1 MSINSNNSNSSNKL
15 ENILIIGNG
24 GRENALAWAIQKNE
38 LIKRIYLLPGNAGS
52 KKINKSERI
61 ILNLSDI
68 KELIKKLNYLN
79 IGLVVIGP
87 ETPLAEGLGD
97 VLRDNNFNVFG
108 PGADGAKLESS
119 KSWAKEFMKSA
130 NIPTAN
136 FWKVKSFEE
145 AKKIILNSPN
155 PLVVKADGLA
165 SGKGVFIPESI
176 EKTLESTEAIFKGK
190 FGNAGEI
197 VVLEEKIEGPE
208 VSVFALCDG
217 RKYVLLPTA
226 QDHKRLNENDEGPNT
241 GGMGAYSPT
250 PLITKNI
257 LERIK
262 NEIINPTIDALLRK
276 NIDYRG
282 VLYFGLMITKSG
294 PKVIEYNCRFGDPE
308 CQTIMPLMNEHFVNL
323 LQKCALGN
331 LIGNEIIEIP
341 NKFSGCVIATSKGY
355 PNNYETGFPI
365 NLGKIDSEDCQ
376 IFDSGTSLN
385 SNGKLVTDGGRVL
398 SIVCQGQDF
407 DKVFEKAYKNLK
419 KISYEGIYYRKD
431 IGHQVRIKTLSDRT
445 K

>member
-1 MSINSNNSNSSNKL
+1 MSINSNSSNSSNKL

-24 GRENALAWAIQKNE
+24 GRENALAWAIQKNK

-61 ILNLSDI
+61 NFNLNNI

-79 IGLVVIGP
+79 IDLVVIGP
-87 ETPLAEGLGD
+87 ETPLAAGLGD
-97 VLRDNNFNVFG
+97 VLRENNFNVFG

-119 KSWAKEFMKSA
+119 KSWAKEFMKNA

-165 SGKGVFIPESI
+165 SGKGVFIPESK
-176 EKTLESTEAIFKGK
+176 EKTLEAADEIFKGK
-190 FGNAGEI
+190 FGKAGEI

-217 RKYVLLPTA
+217 EKYVLLPTA
-226 QDHKRLNENDEGPNT
+226 QDHKRLNENDKGPNT

-250 PLITKNI
+250 PLITKNN
-257 LERIK
+257 LTRITK
-262 NEIINPTIDALLRK
+262 EIIKPTIDALLRK

-308 CQTIMPLMNEHFVNL
+308 CQTIMPLMDNDFIIL

-331 LIGNEIIEIP
+331 LIGNESIEMSH
-341 NKFSGCVIATSKGY
+341 KCSGCVIATSKGY
-355 PNNYETGFPI
+355 PYNYEVGFPI
-365 NLGKIDSEDCQ
+365 KLGNIESENCQ

-385 SNGKLVTDGGRVL
+385 SDGKLITDGGRVL
-398 SIVCQGQDF
+398 SIVCQDKDF

-419 KISYEGIYYRKD
+419 EISYEGIYYRKD
-431 IGHQVRIKTLSDRT
+431 IGHQVRIKNLND
-445 K
+445 

>member
-1 MSINSNNSNSSNKL
+1 MSINTINSKNSNKL

-38 LIKRIYLLPGNAGS
+38 LIKKIYLLPGNAGS

-61 ILNLSDI
+61 SLDLNNLE
-68 KELIKKLNYLN
+68 ELIPRLEYLK
-79 IGLVVIGP
+79 IDLVVIGP
-87 ETPLAEGLGD
+87 ENPLADGLGG
-97 VLRDNNFNVFG
+97 VLRDNNFDVFG

-119 KSWAKEFMKSA
+119 KSWAKEFMKDA

-136 FWKVKSFEE
+136 FWKVTSLKQ
-145 AKKIILNSPN
+145 AKEIISKSPN

-165 SGKGVFIPESI
+165 SGKGVFIPESR
-176 EKTLESTEAIFKGK
+176 EATLNATEEIFKGK
-190 FGNAGEI
+190 FGDAGEI

-217 RKYVLLPTA
+217 EKYVLLPTA
-226 QDHKRLNENDEGPNT
+226 QDHKRLKENDKGPNT

-250 PLITKNI
+250 PLITKSY
-257 LERIK
+257 LESIK
-262 NEIINPTIDALLRK
+262 NEIIKPTIDALLRK

-282 VLYFGLMITKSG
+282 VIYFGLMITKTG

-308 CQTIMPLMNEHFVNL
+308 CQTIMPLMDKDFVIL
-323 LQKCALGN
+323 LQKCATSN
-331 LIGNEIIEIP
+331 LIGNEKIKMP

-355 PNNYETGFPI
+355 PHTYEKGFPI
-365 NLGKIDSEDCQ
+365 NYGNIDPEDCQ
-376 IFDSGTSLN
+376 IFDSGTSLS
-385 SNGKLVTDGGRVL
+385 SNGEYVTDGGRVL

-419 KISYEGIYYRKD
+419 EISFEGMFYRKD
-431 IGHQVRIKTLSDRT
+431 IGHQVRKNKMFEGTH
-445 K
+445 